1 MIEAA
6 LLVVFPCLVAFAGAS
21 DLFTMTIPNRVSLL
35 LVAGFAMLA
44 PAVGLA
50 PAAVG
55 FHVAAAGIALAVGI
69 TFFALGWMGGG
80 DAKMMTAIALW
91 FGLTPALGDFLLIAS
106 VYGAVLTLA
115 VLYFRTI
122 VLLPAFVYR
131 AEWIARLHDGRNG
144 IPYGIAIAVAALH
157 VYPHSIWFRALL

>member
-35 LVAGFAMLA
+35 LVAGFAVLA

-55 FHVAAAGIALAVGI
+55 FHVAAAGSPLPWASHSSLSVGWAAV
-69 TFFALGWMGGG
+69 M
-80 DAKMMTAIALW
+80 
-91 FGLTPALGDFLLIAS
+91 P
-106 VYGAVLTLA
+106 
-115 VLYFRTI
+115 R
-122 VLLPAFVYR
+122 
-131 AEWIARLHDGRNG
+131 
-144 IPYGIAIAVAALH
+144 
-157 VYPHSIWFRALL
+157 